1 MKKYKIM
8 AILAGIFMVLAIT
21 TLILGPTW
29 NVKAGEK
36 PENVAADVM
45 LWITLGYVVLV
56 AIAFI
61 VSKIYHFIKH
71 TILKKRVEED
81 LDEFAIN
88 SRSYRSKFD
97 E

>member
-1 MKKYKIM
+1 
-8 AILAGIFMVLAIT
+8 
-21 TLILGPTW
+21 
-29 NVKAGEK
+29 
-36 PENVAADVM
+36 
-45 LWITLGYVVLV
+45 V